1 MLPRSQG
8 LKHDYTTGRFYL
20 SGLVPADHVHNECDL
35 THVLPFASRCGCTPT
50 ASHHRLDLA
59 ELQTLQGLGIGIT
72 VGITPP
78 AGLRIGLASWIRTL
92 DLAELLTL
100 QGERSNHSA
109 IRQPG

>member
-1 MLPRSQG
+1 MFTILHVILHMSSPLPRDAG
-8 LKHDYTTGRFYL
+8 
-20 SGLVPADHVHNECDL
+20 VHRQPPIITSN
-35 THVLPFASRCGCTPT
+35 
-50 ASHHRLDLA
+50 LA